1 MKRSIA
7 SLLFLL
13 AIAAQAQETP
23 KESKNRPLERQGDK
37 LKAMEFW
44 KNADT
49 NNDQKLSKEEFV
61 QLPRISQLPAEKQDK
76 LFTHLD
82 KDQNGTL
89 QPLEMLPK
97 GGPNPPDGA
106 GEGKGDGEMKQRPIP
121 RIAEMDLDNDRKI
134 TYEEFVKSTMLNKLP
149 EERRKKIFDKMDR
162 NSDGVLSPADG
173 PPPGQGMRRPD
184 DKPEGRPNPRPDGR
198 PQRQPGHPEAPNAA
212 RGFEGIDAN
221 QDKSID
227 FPEFQKSAVAQRMGE
242 DAQEDLFESID
253 TNKDQK
259 IDNQEWLKQSDKP
272 KVAPQKPLEGS
283 TLPKQD
289 SKDQE
294 EMMMEE
300 GI

>member
-1 MKRSIA
+1 MKRSIT

-13 AIAAQAQETP
+13 AIAAQAQETSKDP
-23 KESKNRPLERQGDK
+23 KNRPLERGGDK
-37 LKAMEFW
+37 MKAMEFW

-61 QLPRISQLPAEKQDK
+61 QLPRISPLPAEKQDK

-89 QPLEMLPK
+89 EPLEMLPK
-97 GGPNPPDGA
+97 GGPNPPNGMV
-106 GEGKGDGEMKQRPIP
+106 DGEVRHRPIP
-121 RIAEMDLDNDRKI
+121 RISEMDLDNDRKI

-149 EERRKKIFDKMDR
+149 EERRRKIFDKMDR
-162 NSDGVLSPADG
+162 NSDGVLSPDDG
-173 PPPGQGMRRPD
+173 PPPGQGMRRPE

-198 PQRQPGHPEAPNAA
+198 PPRQPGHPEVPNTA

-227 FPEFQKSAVAQRMGE
+227 FSEFQKSAFAQRMGE
-242 DAQEDLFESID
+242 DAQEDLFEAID
-253 TNKDQK
+253 TNQDLK

-272 KVAPQKPLEGS
+272 RVAPQKPRDGT